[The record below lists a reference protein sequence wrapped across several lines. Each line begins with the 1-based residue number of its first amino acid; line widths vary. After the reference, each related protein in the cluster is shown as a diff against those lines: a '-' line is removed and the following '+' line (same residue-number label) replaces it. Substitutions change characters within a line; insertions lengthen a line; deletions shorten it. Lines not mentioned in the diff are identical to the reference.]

1 MRNKT
6 KKELQE
12 IIKDNYFAKRDFT
25 SNSYNVYWAAWS
37 ALNDLYN
44 SGDA

>member
-6 KKELQE
+6 KQELKE

-25 SNSYNVYWAAWS
+25 SNSYNVYWAAWT
-37 ALNDLYN
+37 ALNEMYN
-44 SGDA
+44 RGDA